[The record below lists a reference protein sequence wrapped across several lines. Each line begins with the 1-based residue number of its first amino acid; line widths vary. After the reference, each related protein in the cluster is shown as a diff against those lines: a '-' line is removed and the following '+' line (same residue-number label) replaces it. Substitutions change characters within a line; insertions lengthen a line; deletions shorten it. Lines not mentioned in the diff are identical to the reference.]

1 MQFLGL
7 VMAVL
12 AFAGG
17 LFYPLKQ
24 AAQILQDIAKWT
36 PLYGLNQLVHAP
48 LLGGSIDIMWVVN
61 AVAWF
66 VPLRGRGGLAVQ
78 EGHGASLMIDF
89 AAGAPVAG
97 DLDVRWIHGHRAG
110 RGRYRSGFQVHAYD
124 PHTYVLRQS
133 KTSQLRGAV
142 HLSAVRQ

>member
-1 MQFLGL
+1 MVLGLASVLAVFIVGKHHRRAEDVRGLLPTCGSCSAAIVWIGSLVFAALGLFIGYLLPSENVMQFLGL

-17 LFYPLKQ
+17 LFFPLNQ

-48 LLGGSIDIMWVVN
+48 LIGGSIDIMWMIN

-66 VPLRGRGGLAVQ
+66 VLFV
-78 EGHGASLMIDF
+78 
-89 AAGAPVAG
+89 AGAVWRFRKDTAR
-97 DLDVRWIHGHRAG
+97 V
-110 RGRYRSGFQVHAYD
+110 
-124 PHTYVLRQS
+124 
-133 KTSQLRGAV
+133 
-142 HLSAVRQ
+142 